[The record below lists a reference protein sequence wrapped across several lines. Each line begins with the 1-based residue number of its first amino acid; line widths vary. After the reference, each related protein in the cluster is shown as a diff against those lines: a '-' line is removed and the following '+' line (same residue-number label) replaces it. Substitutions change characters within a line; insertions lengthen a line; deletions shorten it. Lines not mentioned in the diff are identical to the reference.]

1 MSAVD
6 FNFYGTRMVTASA
19 DHKLKVF
26 DRKDDNWTLIDTWS
40 AHSAEITDVSLQV
53 GINNISDH

>member
-1 MSAVD
+1 
-6 FNFYGTRMVTASA
+6 MVTASA